1 MSRDEGLGLLPHVPF
16 RRRLGASGLR
26 DTLLLWDSPCAQTH
40 LSVRDQASPA
50 NSNQAAP
57 RQQAGRGSGQE
68 ASNGHED
75 GDEDGQIEVGRQ

>member
-1 MSRDEGLGLLPHVPF
+1 MSRDGELGLLPHVPF

-40 LSVRDQASPA
+40 LSMRD
-50 NSNQAAP
+50 QAAP

-68 ASNGHED
+68 ASNGQED
-75 GDEDGQIEVGRQ
+75 GDEDGQTELGRQ